1 MIDKK
6 ISMKRIERDS
16 KLNEENE
23 RNRMTEEF
31 RRAETQR
38 KQQHKLKDK
47 EEIHEQLLMSSP
59 LKKELIKI

>member
-6 ISMKRIERDS
+6 ISMKRIERDT

-23 RNRMTEEF
+23 KNRLTEEF
-31 RRAETQR
+31 RRAETLR

-47 EEIHEQLLMSSP
+47 EEIHE
-59 LKKELIKI
+59 